1 MKNIENIEIRNLI
14 KQHRLFFYEVAEKI
28 GITEYTFSKWLRKEL
43 TAEQKQKVLF
53 AINELSGRQYGS
65 CN

>member
-1 MKNIENIEIRNLI
+1 MKNVEIRSLI
-14 KQHRLFFYEVAEKI
+14 KQNRLFYYEVAEKI
-28 GITEYTFSKWLRKEL
+28 GIAEATFCKWLRKEL
-43 TAEQKQKVLF
+43 TADQKQKVLF